1 MARVLDVVVG
11 RIDLIGARQRVLATD
26 VGATEPPGVHLP
38 RVEPGAAFDDPFRD
52 QAAHAA
58 GAGEAM
64 GAEAS
69 RHPEA
74 AYLARPEDEL
84 VVGGEGFGA
93 VDKTDHLRV
102 LQCRCAHDGVGHQRL
117 EAIPVR
123 LEEAAVEVARNP
135 VQSPGRG
142 VAFVAAHDQAAR
154 LRPVVDE
161 QRGIA
166 HGRHVER

>member
-1 MARVLDVVVG
+1 
-11 RIDLIGARQRVLATD
+11 
-26 VGATEPPGVHLP
+26 ATEAPGVHLP

-58 GAGEAM
+58 GAREAV
-64 GAEAS
+64 GAETS

-93 VDKTDHLRV
+93 IDEPDHLRF
-102 LQCRCAHDGVGHQRL
+102 LQCGYANDGVGHQRL
-117 EAIPVR
+117 EAIPVW
-123 LEEAAVEVARNP
+123 LEEAAIEVGWNP
-135 VQSPGRG
+135 VQAPGRG